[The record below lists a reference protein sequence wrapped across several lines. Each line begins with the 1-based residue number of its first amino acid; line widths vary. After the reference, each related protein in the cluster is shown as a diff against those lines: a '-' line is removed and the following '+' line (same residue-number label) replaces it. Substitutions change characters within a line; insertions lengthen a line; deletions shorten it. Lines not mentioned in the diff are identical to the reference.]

1 MANSVYLQKVLN
13 TCDILCLQEHWMMSF
28 EKHELDNISDTHI
41 VTAKSVDEG
50 KDDRIN
56 FMNIRAYGGVAIYWR
71 KDINHAIQVKQ
82 DGNITIH
89 AQPKSICLINAYPLS
104 ENKEADEQYKD
115 TLEQI
120 SEIIQKFK
128 DTHNML
134 ICGNMNASLHRDN
147 RTKDM
152 NYKHFISE
160 NDLQMANQYPCKST
174 FFHHNGKSESQI
186 DYFIHH
192 EQNNVPYSVKI
203 HDMDPINVSD
213 HTMISATLELSLK
226 RIKKYTELI
235 ISKPKWKKM

>member
-41 VTAKSVDEG
+41 VMAKSVDEG

-56 FMNIRAYGGVAIYWR
+56 FMNIRGYGGVAIYWR

-89 AQPKSICLINAYPLS
+89 AQPKSICLINACLSS

-174 FFHHNGKSESQI
+174 FFHHNGKSES
-186 DYFIHH
+186 
-192 EQNNVPYSVKI
+192 
-203 HDMDPINVSD
+203 
-213 HTMISATLELSLK
+213 
-226 RIKKYTELI
+226 
-235 ISKPKWKKM
+235 